1 IANQRE
7 TALLWDRATGK
18 PVHNAIVWQDRR
30 TAKDC
35 DRLKTNGAEA
45 DIGAKT
51 GLRLDPYFSAT
62 KIAWLRDHVPGARV
76 RAERG
81 ELAFGTVESF
91 LIWRLTGGKRHV
103 TDATN
108 ASRTLL
114 YNLRTGAFDE
124 SLLALFRVPSA
135 LLPEIVNCAGDLG
148 ATESSLF
155 DGAIRIAGA
164 AGDQQAP
171 LIGQGCFAPGM
182 VKSTYGTGAFM
193 LLNTG
198 GEPVL

>member
-76 RAERG
+76 RAENG
-81 ELAFGTVESF
+81 ELAFGTVETF

-114 YNLRTGAFDE
+114 YNLHTGLFD
-124 SLLALFRVPSA
+124 SPLLELFRISA
-135 LLPEIVNCAGDLG
+135 SVLPEIGDCAGDFG
-148 ATESSLF
+148 VTENALF

-164 AGDQQAP
+164 AGDQQAAM
-171 LIGQGCFAPGM
+171 IGQGCFAPGM
-182 VKSTYGTGAFM
+182 MK
-193 LLNTG
+193 
-198 GEPVL
+198 